1 MFRLSSISA
10 LAVCAA
16 ALVFSPVASA
26 QSASPPA
33 GSGQTKIA
41 VIDLRKAILETAEIK
56 KASNDLQ
63 NKYKPRQD
71 ALEKATRDLS
81 DLEAQMQASQ
91 GRLSPQG
98 EADLTARGKRKQ
110 TEVTRLTQDLQDD
123 VNHERDAIIQSAG
136 LRMTEII
143 KKIQEQM
150 GADVVVDTTQLV
162 AFKPGLE
169 ITTEAIAAF
178 DKAYPLKT
186 GK

>member
-1 MFRLSSISA
+1 LNPMFRLSSISA

-26 QSASPPA
+26 QS
-33 GSGQTKIA
+33 KIA
-41 VIDLRKAILETAEIK
+41 VIDLRRAILETAEIK

-63 NKYKPRQD
+63 NKYKARQD
-71 ALEKATRDLS
+71 ALEKAQRELA
-81 DLEAQMQASQ
+81 DLEQQMQASQ

-123 VNHERDAIIQSAG
+123 VNHERDTVIQSAG

-143 KKIQEQM
+143 KKILDER
-150 GADVVVDTTQLV
+150 GLDAIVDTTQLV
-162 AFKPGLE
+162 AFKPALE
-169 ITTEAIAAF
+169 ITTECIAAF
-178 DKAYPLKT
+178 DKAYPLKA

>member
-1 MFRLSSISA
+1 MFRSFSIPA

-16 ALVFSPVASA
+16 ALVCSPVASA
-26 QSASPPA
+26 QAA
-33 GSGQTKIA
+33 ASGQAKIA
-41 VIDLRKAILETAEIK
+41 VIDLRRAILETAEIK

-63 NKYKPRQD
+63 NKFKPRQD
-71 ALEKATRDLS
+71 ALEKAQRDLS
-81 DLEAQMQASQ
+81 DLEAQLQASQ

-123 VNHERDAIIQSAG
+123 VNHERDAVIQSAG
-136 LRMTEII
+136 QRMTEII
-143 KKIQEQM
+143 KKIQESM
-150 GADVVVDTTQLV
+150 GADLVLDTTQVV
-162 AFKPGLE
+162 AFKPTLE
-169 ITTEAIAAF
+169 ITNEAIAAF

>member
-1 MFRLSSISA
+1 MLRLSSISA

-26 QSASPPA
+26 QS
-33 GSGQTKIA
+33 KIA
-41 VIDLRKAILETAEIK
+41 VVDLRRAILETAEIK

-71 ALEKATRDLS
+71 ALEKAQRELEDLS
-81 DLEAQMQASQ
+81 QQMQASQ

-123 VNHERDAIIQSAG
+123 VNHERDAVIQSAG
-136 LRMTEII
+136 QRMTEII
-143 KKIQEQM
+143 KKILDER
-150 GADVVVDTTQLV
+150 GLDAIVDTTQLV
-162 AFKPGLE
+162 AFKPALE
-169 ITTEAIAAF
+169 ITTEVIAAF
-178 DKAYPLKT
+178 DKAYPLKAGT
-186 GK
+186 AARPNK

>member
-16 ALVFSPVASA
+16 ALAFSSVASA
-26 QSASPPA
+26 QS
-33 GSGQTKIA
+33 KIA
-41 VIDLRKAILETAEIK
+41 VIDLRRAILETAEIK

-63 NKYKPRQD
+63 NKYKARQD
-71 ALEKATRDLS
+71 ALEKAQRELS
-81 DLEAQMQASQ
+81 DLEQQMQASQ

-123 VNHERDAIIQSAG
+123 VNHERDTIIQSAG

-143 KKIQEQM
+143 KKILEERQLD
-150 GADVVVDTTQLV
+150 AVVDATQLV
-162 AFKPGLE
+162 AFKPTLE
-169 ITTEAIAAF
+169 ITTEVIAAF
-178 DKAYPLKT
+178 DKAFPLKA

>member
-26 QSASPPA
+26 QS
-33 GSGQTKIA
+33 KIA
-41 VIDLRKAILETAEIK
+41 VIDLRRAILETAEIK

-63 NKYKPRQD
+63 NKYKARQD
-71 ALEKATRDLS
+71 ALEKAQRELA
-81 DLEAQMQASQ
+81 DLEQQMQASQ

-123 VNHERDAIIQSAG
+123 VNHERDTVIQSAG

-143 KKIQEQM
+143 KKILDER
-150 GADVVVDTTQLV
+150 GLDAIVDTTQLV
-162 AFKPGLE
+162 AFKPALE
-169 ITTEAIAAF
+169 ITTECTAAF
-178 DKAYPLKT
+178 DKAYPLKA